1 MIKLARQWK
10 EFQKILTKIIKSLG
24 EVSNFTLILFLFMF
38 IMALLGMELFAYSV
52 AYDVEGNAI
61 LGQKAI
67 QEHYI

>member
-1 MIKLARQWK
+1 MLRVVKLARQWK
-10 EFQKILTKIIKSLG
+10 DFQNILKKIKKSIR

-52 AYDVEGNAI
+52 AYDVEGNII

-67 QEHYI
+67 